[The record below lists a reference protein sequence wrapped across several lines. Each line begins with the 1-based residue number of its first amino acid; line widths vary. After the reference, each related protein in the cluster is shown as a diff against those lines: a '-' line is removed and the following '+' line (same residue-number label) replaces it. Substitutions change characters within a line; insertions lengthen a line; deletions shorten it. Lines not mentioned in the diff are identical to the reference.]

1 MNLEHDKPDIVAIHV
16 GSNNVSYKNL
26 DIDVS
31 ILVESIIKIGNKCI
45 DYGVEEVVISSIFV
59 TESIRLTS
67 LIRKVK
73 DELGVLCSIITSILF
88 QMITSLE
95 SVYLGMVHI

>member
-67 LIRKVK
+67 LIRKVN

-88 QMITSLE
+88 QVITSLE

>member
-16 GSNNVSYKNL
+16 GSNNVSYKNV

-67 LIRKVK
+67 LIRKVN

>member
-67 LIRKVK
+67 LIRKVN